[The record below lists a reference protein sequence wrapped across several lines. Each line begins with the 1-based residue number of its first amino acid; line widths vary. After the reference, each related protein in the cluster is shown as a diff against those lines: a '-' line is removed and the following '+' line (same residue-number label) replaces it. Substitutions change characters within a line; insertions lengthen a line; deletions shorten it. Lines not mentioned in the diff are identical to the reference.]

1 MQTYLQ
7 FLATFACAIFTG
19 ASIYINLVEHPARMT
34 CGIKLALAEW
44 IPSYKRATIMQASLA
59 ILGFIFSLMAW
70 LIGSNIWWLLGGI
83 ALGLVVPY
91 TFMAIM
97 PVNKRLL
104 SPEIA
109 AHTENMRFL
118 LEKWNKLHL
127 IRSLLST
134 IALIIFLLNL

>member
-7 FLATFACAIFTG
+7 FLATFACAIFSG
-19 ASIYINLVEHPARMT
+19 ASIYINLVEHPARMA

-44 IPSYKRATIMQASLA
+44 ISSYKRATIMQASLA

-70 LIGSNIWWLLGGI
+70 LIGSNIWWLIGGVV
-83 ALGLVVPY
+83 LGLVVPY